1 MKKLLAALFI
11 VAILAVAAVII
22 FRQKISPSKN
32 SQNSSKI
39 LVTSTIYPLSQLAT
53 HTGGDLITSKTI
65 VPSGVEPHDFD
76 PKPQDL
82 VDVFESKVFIHS
94 GTALEPWVEKIRA
107 DLESRGVV
115 MVDASKGLNLI
126 KGNDGVDP
134 HYWLDPVLFQQS
146 AITVRNALLAADPSR
161 SSDYKLNSDKFIAK
175 LIELDN
181 AYKKKLFSCNQDTV
195 VVSHNVLAYL
205 ANRYKFKVRSITGL
219 SPNEEATSQS
229 IADTVE
235 LLKTNNIRFVLA
247 ESLMPSKYADTL
259 AKEAAVKTL
268 LFNPLE
274 GLTKEE
280 VQQNADY
287 FSVQYFNINTLAT
300 ALECLK
306 S

>member
-1 MKKLLAALFI
+1 
-11 VAILAVAAVII
+11 
-22 FRQKISPSKN
+22 
-32 SQNSSKI
+32 
-39 LVTSTIYPLSQLAT
+39 
-53 HTGGDLITSKTI
+53 
-65 VPSGVEPHDFD
+65 
-76 PKPQDL
+76 
-82 VDVFESKVFIHS
+82 
-94 GTALEPWVEKIRA
+94 
-107 DLESRGVV
+107 